1 MTKNN
6 LQPIHFWFDI
16 QGWKPQSFQ
25 KQTWD
30 FYQNGHSGLINAPT
44 GSGKTYSILLPAML
58 KNPQPSGL
66 TIIWI
71 TPIRALAKEIHQAAV
86 RAAEGLNLSW
96 NIAIRTGDTSATD
109 RAKQRKKAPNLLIT
123 TPESL
128 HLILA
133 QKKYPQWLDGLH
145 TIVVDEW
152 HELIG
157 SKRGVQMELA
167 LSRLKGLI
175 PSLQV
180 WGISATIGNLQQ
192 AMRVLCGEKRKL
204 VKANIHKHI
213 EVESIVPDEIEV
225 LPWAGHL
232 GTKLIPKVL
241 PIIHQ
246 SKSTLLFTNTRA
258 QAEIWY
264 QQLLDADP
272 SLAGKMAMHH
282 GSISKEIRGWVED
295 ALYQG
300 QIAVV
305 VCTSSLDLGVDFRPV
320 DTIIQVGSPK
330 GVSRFV
336 QRAGR
341 SGHRPGA
348 TSTIYFVPTHSLEL
362 VEAAALR
369 QAVKEGIREDRV
381 PPRLCYDVLIQ
392 YLVTLAV
399 SDGFFPGEI
408 FQEIKQTEC
417 FRGLDEANFQR
428 CLHFITTGGESFR
441 EYEEFRRVE
450 IEADGRYVVKR
461 RKTAMRHR
469 LSIGTIVSDAMLRVK
484 FVRGGHIGSIE
495 EWFVSRLKPGDNF
508 WFGGRSLELV
518 RIKDLEVQV
527 KISNKKKGAIPSWM
541 GGRMPLSGKL
551 GAVLRDH
558 VHAVANGELF
568 DELELLLPLWEV
580 QHERSSLPREGEL
593 LMEKFHTK
601 EGYHL
606 CCFPFE
612 GRHIHEG
619 LAAMLAHHL
628 AAKDGQSFSIAMND
642 YGFEL
647 LSDQEIRIEEALEVK
662 VWEIMNVDDDL
673 EEGLNSG
680 EMAKRAFRDIAAISG
695 MVFQGYPG
703 KQIKDRHLL
712 ASSSLIYSVLEEYE
726 PDHFLLQQARR
737 EVMEITMEKA
747 RMEEVLQRIRN
758 LNVVLSYPEKVTP
771 LSFPIMVDRLR
782 ERMSTETLEQRIRKM
797 QMT

>member
-1 MTKNN
+1 MTIYD
-6 LQPIHFWFDI
+6 LQPITNWFNA
-16 QGWKPQSFQ
+16 QSWKPQDFQ
-25 KQTWD
+25 KQAWD
-30 FYQNGHSGLINAPT
+30 FYLEGSSGLVNAPT

-58 KNPQPSGL
+58 KNPRPKGMS
-66 TIIWI
+66 IIWI
-71 TPIRALAKEIHQAAV
+71 TPIRALAKEIHQAAL
-86 RAAEGLNLSW
+86 RAAEGMNLSW
-96 NIAIRTGDTSATD
+96 NIAIRTGDTSAAD
-109 RAKQRKKAPNLLIT
+109 RAKQRKHAPNLLIT

-152 HELIG
+152 HELIAN
-157 SKRGVQMELA
+157 KRGVQMELA
-167 LSRLKGLI
+167 LSRMKGLI
-175 PSLQV
+175 PALQI
-180 WGISATIGNLQQ
+180 WGISATIGNLHQ
-192 AMRVLCGEKRKL
+192 AMRVLCGEEAKL
-204 VKANIHKHI
+204 VRANIEKRI
-213 EVESIVPDEIEV
+213 EIESIVPDEIEV

-264 QQLLDADP
+264 QQLLESDP
-272 SLAGKMAMHH
+272 SLAGKIAMHH

-300 QIAVV
+300 RIALV

-362 VEAAALR
+362 VEASALR
-369 QAVKEGIREDRV
+369 QAVKEGIREDQM
-381 PPRLCYDVLIQ
+381 PLQLCYDVLIQ

-399 SDGFFPGEI
+399 SEGFFPNEI
-408 FQEIKQTEC
+408 FQEIKQTNC
-417 FRGLDEANFQR
+417 FHHLDETHFQK
-428 CLHFITTGGESFR
+428 CLNFITTGGESFS
-441 EYEEFRRVE
+441 EYDEFRRVE
-450 IEADGRYVVKR
+450 IESDGRYVVKS

-508 WFGGRSLELV
+508 WFGGKSLELV
-518 RIKDLEVQV
+518 RIKDMEVQV
-527 KISNKKKGAIPSWM
+527 KISKKTKGAIPSWM

-551 GAVLRDH
+551 GAVLRNH
-558 VHAVANGELF
+558 VEAVANGELF

-593 LMEKFHTK
+593 LMEKFRTK
-601 EGYHL
+601 DGYHL

-628 AAKDGQSFSIAMND
+628 AVNDGQSFSIAMND

-647 LSDQEIRIEEALEVK
+647 LSDQDILIEEALK
-662 VWEIMNVDDDL
+662 NDVWKTINVENDL

-703 KQIKDRHLL
+703 KPLKDKHLL
-712 ASSSLIYSVLEEYE
+712 ASSSLIYNVLEDYE
-726 PDHFLLQQARR
+726 PNHFLLQQARR

-747 RMEEVLQRIRN
+747 RMEEILQRIRA
-758 LNVVLSYPEKVTP
+758 LKVVLSYPQKVTP
-771 LSFPIMVDRLR
+771 LAFPIMVDRLR
-782 ERMSTETLEQRIRKM
+782 ERMSTETLEQRIKKM
-797 QMT
+797 QMS